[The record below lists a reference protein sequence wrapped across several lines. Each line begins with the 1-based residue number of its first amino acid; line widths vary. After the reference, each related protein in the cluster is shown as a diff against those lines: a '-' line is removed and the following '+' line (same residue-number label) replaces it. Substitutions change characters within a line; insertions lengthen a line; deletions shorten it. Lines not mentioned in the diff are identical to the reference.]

1 MKNRNKF
8 DADVVENSKMAAR
21 GLKEALGMHFEAT
34 WEALAGVDGELG
46 DLTGALG
53 PPRKEINLLIR
64 EI

>member
-34 WEALAGVDGELG
+34 WEASGGGGGVRGNLRE
-46 DLTGALG
+46 ALG
-53 PPRKEINLLIR
+53 PTRKEINLLIR